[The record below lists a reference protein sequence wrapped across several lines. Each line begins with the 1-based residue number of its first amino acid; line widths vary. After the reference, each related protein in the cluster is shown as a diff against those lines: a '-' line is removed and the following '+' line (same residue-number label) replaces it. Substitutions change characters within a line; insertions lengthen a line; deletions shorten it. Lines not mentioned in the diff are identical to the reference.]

1 MLYSERKETV
11 RLALL
16 CAIEKRKG
24 GEIARDIDAPRSSI
38 HTYAKQGVAGPEIV
52 ESVETWLQTH
62 GYLEGAPVQPAP
74 DHPPEPWLLL
84 ARDLY
89 ALADILQ
96 SMVLGCFLF
105 GPPLLIQIVVEAL
118 EVRKVI
124 PFWYSSGSLPLRVCL
139 AWINCLGRVGLTDIV
154 RNEVFG

>member
-62 GYLEGAPVQPAP
+62 GYLEGAHVQPAP
-74 DHPPEPWLLL
+74 DHPPDPWLLL
-84 ARDLY
+84 AQDLRT
-89 ALADILQ
+89 LADILQ

-105 GPPLLIQIVVEAL
+105 GPPLLIQVIIEAL
-118 EVRKVI
+118 EVSKVV
-124 PFWYSSGSLPLRVCL
+124 PLWHSSRPLPLRICFTR
-139 AWINCLGRVGLTDIV
+139 INCLG
-154 RNEVFG
+154 